1 MSVEQFIKQIAAG
14 QTSDATETLTNVL
27 SNLAFEALDNKKQEV
42 AHNIFNFPVVEEET
56 LTELDKSTLSNY
68 ITKSAGSYG
77 YNMRTGELKK
87 AAKRLSGSF
96 TAQKKIIAKQGQTN
110 EEALS
115 EASLTA
121 GKRLVHKVGEGI
133 HTAKV
138 YHDKDYNEYQA
149 HFYKNGKHMGEGP
162 VSYHDDKEDAINSVN
177 AGLEHMNSKN

>member
-42 AHNIFNFPVVEEET
+42 AHNIFNSPVVEEET
-56 LTELDKSTLSNY
+56 
-68 ITKSAGSYG
+68 
-77 YNMRTGELKK
+77 
-87 AAKRLSGSF
+87 
-96 TAQKKIIAKQGQTN
+96 
-110 EEALS
+110 LS

-162 VSYHDDKEDAINSVN
+162 VSYHDDKEDAINSAN